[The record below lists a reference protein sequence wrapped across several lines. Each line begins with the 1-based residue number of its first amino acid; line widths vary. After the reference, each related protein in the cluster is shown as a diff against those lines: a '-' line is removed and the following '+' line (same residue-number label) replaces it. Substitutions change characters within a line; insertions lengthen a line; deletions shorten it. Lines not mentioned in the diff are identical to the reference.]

1 MTIMDVVVEEEEVR
15 SRGILNQTRLGGEGG
30 YKKKSWQRTRIDE
43 AKDEGK
49 RGRRRRRRGRHKHG
63 VSYRDRDHAVIC
75 LSLSTAHKRAETAGK
90 KNSEAFSL
98 FVLFLR
104 IVLIFLLSA
113 DVGETLTT
121 VEFVAGFWAVDMA
134 VAAALHRD
142 ARAVLARE
150 LAFRT
155 LGPLFIVRSL
165 CIHRSISRTY
175 SYY

>member
-90 KNSEAFSL
+90 KN
-98 FVLFLR
+98 
-104 IVLIFLLSA
+104 
-113 DVGETLTT
+113 
-121 VEFVAGFWAVDMA
+121 
-134 VAAALHRD
+134 
-142 ARAVLARE
+142 
-150 LAFRT
+150 
-155 LGPLFIVRSL
+155 
-165 CIHRSISRTY
+165 
-175 SYY
+175 

>member
-1 MTIMDVVVEEEEVR
+1 M
-15 SRGILNQTRLGGEGG
+15 
-30 YKKKSWQRTRIDE
+30 
-43 AKDEGK
+43 
-49 RGRRRRRRGRHKHG
+49 
-63 VSYRDRDHAVIC
+63 SYRDRDHAVIC

-121 VEFVAGFWAVDMA
+121 VEFVAGFWAVNMA